1 LNPGVVAQCAKQ
13 CTNLSIRLHRK
24 VRISWAF
31 LELCDGTT
39 EINDPDV
46 ASALGG
52 VLATVEESL
61 HRWERG
67 LYQGPSHDDDDY
79 DYQLNDDASRF
90 STFFGKSRLN
100 PKLLDQ
106 RIGDRDDDD
115 DDSTL
120 APLLARSHLPML
132 RDLTV
137 DPSTLCKA
145 ACGFARLSA
154 KHPYITGSW
163 ALTRVAVRL
172 LSSKDAR
179 LMKECSIHDIVR
191 LCEAAVLSEVA
202 GHGRELVIGLFAR
215 KVVCVLNDALDTSDP
230 SKAASS
236 IDVASASST
245 EIATLLWTLGEL
257 GVKHSLPDDSRHLA
271 HKRMRLVTEKRLLT
285 RDQLKT
291 LDTHS
296 IVRLVSFRWLDDLA
310 FLFHQN

>member
-1 LNPGVVAQCAKQ
+1 VYRNNF
-13 CTNLSIRLHRK
+13 TNLSVRLHRK

-39 EINDPDV
+39 GIKDPEV

-79 DYQLNDDASRF
+79 QLNDDASRF
-90 STFFGKSRLN
+90 SSFFGKSRLN

-115 DDSTL
+115 DEITL

-154 KHPYITGSW
+154 KHPCITGSW

-215 KVVCVLNDALDTSDP
+215 KVVCVLNNALDTSDP
-230 SKAASS
+230 RKAAST

-257 GVKHSLPDDSRHLA
+257 GVKHSLPDESRHSA

-285 RDQLKT
+285 KDQLKT

-296 IVRLVSFRWLDDLA
+296 LVRLVSFFGFVDLA
-310 FLFHQN
+310 FLFHQH

>member
-1 LNPGVVAQCAKQ
+1 MTPGAVAHCAKH
-13 CTNLSIRLHRK
+13 CTYLSIRLHRK

-31 LELCDGTT
+31 LELCDGST

-67 LYQGPSHDDDDY
+67 LYQGPSHDDDDH
-79 DYQLNDDASRF
+79 QLNDDASRF
-90 STFFGKSRLN
+90 SSFFGKSRLN
-100 PKLLDQ
+100 SKLLDQ

-115 DDSTL
+115 DESTL

-215 KVVCVLNDALDTSDP
+215 KVVCVLNNALDTSDP
-230 SKAASS
+230 ASS

-257 GVKHSLPDDSRHLA
+257 GVKHSLPDESRHSA
-271 HKRMRLVTEKRLLT
+271 HKRMRLVTETRLLT

-291 LDTHS
+291 LDTSS
-296 IVRLVSFRWLDDLA
+296 IVRLVSFLGFNDLT
-310 FLFHQN
+310 FYFHRC